1 MRNTVKTI
9 PSILTLG
16 ILALLPLAACEDAG
30 PMEATVEELSLED
43 QLALDLL
50 ADPTTVEAALELL
63 DTHSGAA
70 YRNGWNQAPGKG
82 GHTQAELAFR
92 QAQDALAQGDL
103 LRARDRARDGRRLV
117 SEGIQL
123 AGGQRAIEGMV
134 ERLESLP
141 TSISADP
148 SAFVNSAKLGLQVG
162 MLATMAREAARKG
175 DHTRAGALGVLSEQ
189 AFRHQYRN
197 NEQDPSRR
205 GALAVAFGAEA
216 VDLAKRLLDE
226 QVGGADT
233 EQLDLLATAEEF
245 LAQARTALEA
255 GENKRAGHL
264 AKQAQW
270 WALKAVVLPG
280 GITDEEARFI
290 LGVADTL
297 LTDARTAVGPEP
309 TDLEAALL
317 ARAARMLERGKS
329 SLENGVCRG
338 IGALWQS
345 AIISSY
351 LLG

>member
-1 MRNTVKTI
+1 MNTFR
-9 PSILTLG
+9 SL
-16 ILALLPLAACEDAG
+16 LALGFLGVLPLIGCEDAG
-30 PMEATVEELSLED
+30 PIKPAVEEMSLED
-43 QLALDLL
+43 QLTLELL
-50 ADPTTVEAALELL
+50 ADPATVQAALDLA
-63 DTHSGAA
+63 DTHAGAA
-70 YRNGWNQAPGKG
+70 YRKGWNGAAGQGQ
-82 GHTQAELAFR
+82 HSQAEMAFR

-117 SEGIQL
+117 SESIQL
-123 AGGQRAIEGMV
+123 AGGQSAIEGMI

-148 SAFVNSAKLGLQVG
+148 GAFVNSAKLGLQVG
-162 MLATMAREAARKG
+162 QLATMAREAARKG

-205 GALAVAFGAEA
+205 AALAVSLGAEA
-216 VDLAKRLLDE
+216 VDLAERILGE
-226 QVGGADT
+226 QVGGAET
-233 EQLDLLATAEEF
+233 EQLEPLATAEEF
-245 LAQARTALEA
+245 LSQAALALDA
-255 GENKRAGHL
+255 GENQRAGHL

-290 LGVADTL
+290 LGVAETL
-297 LTDARTAVGPEP
+297 LTDARAAVGAEP

-345 AIISSY
+345 AILSSY

>member
-1 MRNTVKTI
+1 MTTFR
-9 PSILTLG
+9 SLLTLG
-16 ILALLPLAACEDAG
+16 FLGTLPLIGCEDAG
-30 PMEATVEELSLED
+30 PTQPAVEEMSLED
-43 QLALDLL
+43 QITLDLL
-50 ADPTTVEAALELL
+50 ADPATIQAALDLAE
-63 DTHSGAA
+63 THSGAA
-70 YRNGWNQAPGKG
+70 YRKGWDGAPGHG
-82 GHTQAELAFR
+82 QHSQVELAFR

-117 SEGIQL
+117 AESIQL
-123 AGGQRAIEGMV
+123 AGGQSAIEGMV

-148 SAFVNSAKLGLQVG
+148 EAFVNSAKLGLQVG
-162 MLATMAREAARKG
+162 KLATMARAAARKG

-205 GALAVAFGAEA
+205 VALAVALGTEA
-216 VDLAKRLLDE
+216 VDLAKRMLGE

-245 LAQARTALEA
+245 LSQAVSALEA
-255 GENKRAGHL
+255 GENQRAGHL

-280 GITDEEARFI
+280 GITDEEARFM
-290 LGVADTL
+290 LGVAETL
-297 LTDARTAVGPEP
+297 LADARDAIGSEP
-309 TDLEAALL
+309 TSLETALL
-317 ARAARMLERGKS
+317 TRAARMLERGKA

-345 AIISSY
+345 ATISSY
-351 LLG
+351 LLR